1 MLLQFNRALFPFPR
15 HPTAALRSPSL
26 VDTPGRDPSRSIYA
40 EGDTFALGIN
50 RQNHGIDLHSSL
62 GRQ

>member
-1 MLLQFNRALFPFPR
+1 VLGQMRREGILLDLFN
-15 HPTAALRSPSL
+15 
-26 VDTPGRDPSRSIYA
+26 A

-62 GRQ
+62 GRQQQEALREKAA